1 MNQPLTALMTIDFK
15 KGRIRIHKESYRLIG
30 SPRYVH
36 FLVSVE
42 KEAIAIRGVD
52 KSIKQAGTIRLIPQL
67 EADYDVHCTSFLNL
81 LASTFPIFKETC
93 TYRVT
98 GTVYENERTIIF
110 PVQTGQ
116 KYDPE
121 RIIT

>member
-1 MNQPLTALMTIDFK
+1 MSHPITALMTIDFK

-52 KSIKQAGTIRLIPQL
+52 KSIKQAGTVRLIPQL
-67 EADYDVHCTSFLNL
+67 EADYDVHCTQFLNL

-93 TYRVT
+93 TYRVA
-98 GTVYENERTIIF
+98 GTVHADERTIIF

-116 KYDPE
+116 KFDPE
-121 RIIT
+121 RIST